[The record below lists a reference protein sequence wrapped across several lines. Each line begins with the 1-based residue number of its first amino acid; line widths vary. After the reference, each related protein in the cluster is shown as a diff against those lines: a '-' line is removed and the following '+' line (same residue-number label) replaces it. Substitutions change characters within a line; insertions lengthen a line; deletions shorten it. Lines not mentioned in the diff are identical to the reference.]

1 MATKTT
7 ISSLLN
13 KQARRTVIGIMATVC
28 GVLFSCNVSALGLG
42 ALEVRSNLDQPLSA
56 TIELRV
62 APGDDIGSVSAQIA
76 SRDDFERLGVDYPA
90 YLQDLNLTVENMGG
104 GDYVLR
110 VVSNDVI
117 IKEPFIHFLVRV
129 DWSGGSFLREYTALI
144 DPPVYAA
151 QAPTSLSEPKV
162 VGTDQSYSAD
172 IEPDLAAQDI
182 DESASTTETYEEPEY
197 EAEADYA
204 EDPYAEPTEVEPT
217 EYSEQAEV
225 VDEVFS
231 QPQTTSTDEPGLP
244 TDAKY
249 GPVVSGESLSVIA
262 QELQRQFPDLS
273 IYQIMQVLFDEN
285 NEAFINGNINGLMA
299 GAVLSIGDLN
309 AIRQVDV
316 AAAKQFFYDQL
327 SEWDPSVLTASS
339 AQTDYLVGQDSYTG
353 QDESLYNDSIANTGV
368 DDYSS
373 ASTEPDYASTET
385 AFQVGASTEI
395 DPLVS
400 SGEGDSRAGEVLALQ
415 QQVSELE
422 AALSSSNLENQEL
435 TERISLL
442 EGQLADVNRL
452 LSMDVE
458 SADMAAV
465 ESALQA
471 QNEASSDLADTGL
484 DSDPM
489 VDSLAETADSALAG
503 EVLGGDDESVNTDNG
518 FIDPLAELEGFSAE
532 DGVELESTDTA
543 ASVSEI
549 AADDSANAVSA
560 SAEDEVQSA
569 PVAVAATPAKSDSFL
584 SGLKSSIVDG
594 GLWKILAAVA
604 ALILGGI
611 GLWFVRRRRADHEFE
626 ISMMSIES
634 SSLAAEKEV
643 SVPEV
648 VEDKAKGKERETS
661 FLTVYSD
668 SDAVVQ
674 ADEVDPVAEADVY
687 IAYGR
692 DEQAEE
698 VLLDGIASNPAR
710 VDIKQKLLTLY
721 HKNNN
726 VEGFER
732 IAEELYSQKNF
743 LTRNVWQEVSL
754 MGKDLSP
761 ENPLFD
767 VSSAELLASSDDA
780 DDGMVTSGDSL
791 DRETSMLDGDTT
803 VSVEASSSTQ
813 EPDTS
818 ADTAAQA
825 SEEGEEKFDEKTQSV
840 NLINFDDDNSA
851 LSELDDVN
859 FEELELR
866 TEAILEETSK
876 NDLSTPV
883 LANTDDVVDDVV
895 DDDDVEDNTIDD
907 VEDDVIAE
915 DEDSTFEIDFASPAD
930 EAVHPEAVH
939 PEAVRPE
946 ADHPQAIHPEADHPQ
961 AVQPEDSE
969 EDVAAIDEDELQMND
984 SVRGA
989 QSDRDVE
996 QQRTAEVSD
1005 LEIGEDYDEART
1017 QYELAKVFVD
1027 LGDED
1032 GARKIL
1038 DEIVANQDNNQDVL
1052 DDAGKLLASINT

>member
-13 KQARRTVIGIMATVC
+13 KQARRTVTGMMAALS
-28 GVLFSCNVSALGLG
+28 GVLFSYNVFALGLG

-76 SRDDFERLGVDYPA
+76 SREDFERLGVDYPA
-90 YLQDLNLTVENMGG
+90 YLQDMNLTVENMGG
-104 GDYVLR
+104 GEYVLR

-162 VGTDQSYSAD
+162 VGTDQSYNTD
-172 IEPDLAAQDI
+172 IEPEISAQDI
-182 DESASTTETYEEPEY
+182 DEPSGASETYQEPEY
-197 EAEADYA
+197 E
-204 EDPYAEPTEVEPT
+204 EPSSEESYGEESYSETTDTQTP

-225 VDEVFS
+225 VDDVFS
-231 QPQTTSTDEPGLP
+231 QPQTESSYDAGLP

-285 NEAFINGNINGLMA
+285 NEAFINGNINGLME

-316 AAAKQFFYDQL
+316 AAAKQFFYEQL
-327 SEWDPSVLTASS
+327 SEWDPSVLTDSY
-339 AQTDYLVGQDSYTG
+339 AQTDYLVGQDAYTG
-353 QDESLYNDSIANTGV
+353 QDESLYNDSIANTGTG
-368 DDYSS
+368 DYSS
-373 ASTEPDYASTET
+373 TTGTDYSSTET

-395 DPLVS
+395 DSLVS
-400 SGEGDSRAGEVLALQ
+400 SGDGDSRAGEVLALQ
-415 QQVSELE
+415 QQISELE

-452 LSMDVE
+452 LTMDVE

-471 QNEASSDLADTGL
+471 QNEVSSDFADA
-484 DSDPM
+484 DSL
-489 VDSLAETADSALAG
+489 VDSISEGADSAI
-503 EVLGGDDESVNTDNG
+503 EGGLSDGSDPSSSVDNG
-518 FIDPLAELEGFSAE
+518 FIDPMADLDGFSAE
-532 DGVELESTDTA
+532 DGVEIDPAE
-543 ASVSEI
+543 ASAGDAPADEIVSEI
-549 AADDSANAVSA
+549 SATAGS
-560 SAEDEVQSA
+560 EVQSA
-569 PVAVAATPAKSDSFL
+569 PAAVAPTPAKSSSFL
-584 SGLKSSIVDG
+584 SGLKSSIVDS

-604 ALILGGI
+604 ALIFGGI

-634 SSLAAEKEV
+634 SSIAAEKEV
-643 SVPEV
+643 SVPET

-767 VSSAELLASSDDA
+767 VSSAELLASSESA

-791 DRETSMLDGDTT
+791 DRETSLLDGDTT
-803 VSVEASSSTQ
+803 VSIEASSSVQ
-813 EPDTS
+813 ESDD
-818 ADTAAQA
+818 ADDDATADLRARE
-825 SEEGEEKFDEKTQSV
+825 STETDEDEPEERTQSV
-840 NLINFDDDNSA
+840 NLINFEDGNSA
-851 LSELDDVN
+851 LSELDDVD

-876 NDLSTPV
+876 NDLST
-883 LANTDDVVDDVV
+883 ATSASTSITMDADDVLEV
-895 DDDDVEDNTIDD
+895 
-907 VEDDVIAE
+907 
-915 DEDSTFEIDFASPAD
+915 DEDSTFEIDFENPAEAAQAEVDEEDTDAAD
-930 EAVHPEAVH
+930 E
-939 PEAVRPE
+939 
-946 ADHPQAIHPEADHPQ
+946 D
-961 AVQPEDSE
+961 
-969 EDVAAIDEDELQMND
+969 
-984 SVRGA
+984 
-989 QSDRDVE
+989 E

-1052 DDAGKLLASINT
+1052 DDAGKLLASINA